1 MAAPPRWSRAGS
13 VSRQHRGVL
22 SACSQAAAAEEGEE
36 EEEEA
41 VEEAEAEAMA
51 GATAMAHSLPHLR
64 HASAAG
70 RADHDLCDCPM
81 DLLLHFSPRQLH
93 LLAAAGSALWPL
105 RLAPTPE
112 AMSTGHAAVARPL
125 RRCQAASV
133 GHAAIQA

>member
-22 SACSQAAAAEEGEE
+22 SACSQAAAAEEE

-41 VEEAEAEAMA
+41 VEAEAMA
-51 GATAMAHSLPHLR
+51 EATAMAHSLPHLR

-70 RADHDLCDCPM
+70 RADHHLCDCPM
-81 DLLLHFSPRQLH
+81 DRLLHFSPRQLH